1 MGRPRLKDEPVSF
14 RPEIHIRLEMDNI
27 AGRAGVSVSEWVE
40 SIITRE
46 VLRAAA
52 AQGTTSE
59 DDRSAS
65 V

>member
-14 RPEIHIRLEMDNI
+14 RPEIGIRLEMDNI
-27 AGRAGVSVSEWVE
+27 AGREGVSVSEWVE

-52 AQGTTSE
+52 TQRETSS
-59 DDRSAS
+59 DDRAAS

>member
-14 RPEIHIRLEMDNI
+14 RPEIGIRLLMDDI
-27 AGRAGVSVSEWVE
+27 AGEQGVTISEWVE

-46 VLRAAA
+46 VLRATTEQGTPGADDRAA
-52 AQGTTSE
+52 A
-59 DDRSAS
+59 